1 MKKLYLIFFV
11 AIVLQI
17 NDFAQTSFPLDIGN
31 KWYYQTGSNRNE
43 VYGIVKE
50 VTDTLSN
57 GFREITSK
65 YFSRTGV
72 STGKEYWGFIDG
84 KFYANSN
91 SPTIDYYAQVYY
103 DKYLTHDSCKAN
115 QVGDMGHD
123 CWEWIEYQLFNIADS
138 AQLYTRTWQLASI
151 ASVKVIAIASPKLG
165 IARIWSSSYVR
176 QGEGLLDS
184 TYLIGMQRNG
194 EVLGDTLTINQYR
207 IPSLSSPLNGA
218 LSMPLTLTLQ
228 WNKAIE
234 VNSYKLQVA
243 TDYDFSNTVADYSGL
258 TDTLK
263 VIGPIKDIT
272 KFYWR
277 VFAQSNNGYEYV
289 SPIFNF
295 STIINIDNIP
305 KLLKPSNGTT
315 GVAQPLTFKW
325 SKVPDTGTY
334 EFQIATD
341 SLCHQTVLDRIVRDD
356 TVIVIDSLV
365 TNKKYYWRVK
375 KISSDLY
382 WSKAF
387 SFTTE
392 AAPIEFKLEQNYP
405 NPFNGTT
412 KFIYSL
418 SNKSKIN
425 VQLFNVLGE
434 TVATLLDSEIEPGTY
449 FLTVD
454 SARLSSGI
462 YFYQMKAG
470 DFVQT
475 KKMIL
480 LR

>member
-1 MKKLYLIFFV
+1 MKKLYIIFFV
-11 AIVLQI
+11 AIAMQI
-17 NDFAQTSFPLDIGN
+17 NGFAQTTFPLDIGN
-31 KWYYQTGSNRNE
+31 KWYYQAGSNRNE

-72 STGKEYWGFIDG
+72 STQNEYWWDIGG
-84 KFYANSN
+84 KLYINGS
-91 SPTIDYYAQVYY
+91 SPQIENALKIY
-103 DKYLTHDSCKAN
+103 DHSLTHDSCETIFSTWSDN
-115 QVGDMGHD
+115 
-123 CWEWIEYQLFNIADS
+123 CWELIEFKVFNIWDS
-138 AQLYTRTWQLASI
+138 AQKYIERWGGHAYTAKRTIIVLPQ
-151 ASVKVIAIASPKLG
+151 LG
-165 IARIWSSSYVR
+165 IVNTWLSVDFPEPQYHDI
-176 QGEGLLDS
+176 QDS
-184 TYLIGMQRNG
+184 TYLIGMYRNG
-194 EVLGDTLTINQYR
+194 EVFGDTLTINQYR

-218 LSMPLTLTLQ
+218 LSMPLALTLQ

-234 VNSYKLQVA
+234 VNSYRLQVA

-263 VIGPIKDIT
+263 VIGPIRDIT

-277 VFAQSNNGYEYV
+277 VFAQSNNGHEYV
-289 SPIFNF
+289 STTFNF
-295 STIINIDNIP
+295 STIVDTDNIP
-305 KLLKPSNGTT
+305 KLLTPSNETS

-325 SKVPDTGTY
+325 SKVPDTETY

-365 TNKKYYWRVK
+365 MNKKYYWRVK

-382 WSKAF
+382 WSKSF

-392 AAPIEFKLEQNYP
+392 GAPIEFNLEQNYP

-412 KFIYSL
+412 KFRYAL
-418 SNKSKIN
+418 SNKSKITIR
-425 VQLFNVLGE
+425 LFNVLGE
-434 TVATLLDSEIEPGTY
+434 SVATLLDSEVVPGAY
-449 FLTVD
+449 SLSVD
-454 SARLSSGI
+454 AASLPSGI
-462 YFYQMKAG
+462 YFYQMRAG